1 MVLPRINAH
10 RNNGWNSNKSTT
22 ELKLIELQHYNRI
35 MAEDFDIEAYLDA
48 QIAATKEK
56 K

>member
-1 MVLPRINAH
+1 
-10 RNNGWNSNKSTT
+10 
-22 ELKLIELQHYNRI
+22 

-56 K
+56 KYICDLLCINDFMIESN

>member
-1 MVLPRINAH
+1 V
-10 RNNGWNSNKSTT
+10 T
-22 ELKLIELQHYNRI
+22 RI

-56 K
+56 KYMIESN

>member
-1 MVLPRINAH
+1 MDGI
-10 RNNGWNSNKSTT
+10 GQIKK
-22 ELKLIELQHYNRI
+22 KLSDRI

-48 QIAATKEK
+48 QIAASKEK

>member
-1 MVLPRINAH
+1 MDGIAWKTH
-10 RNNGWNSNKSTT
+10 
-22 ELKLIELQHYNRI
+22 ELYLI

>member
-1 MVLPRINAH
+1 
-10 RNNGWNSNKSTT
+10 
-22 ELKLIELQHYNRI
+22 

-56 K
+56 KYIIESN